1 MVEGMKQKRYQGT
14 SLRMLGVISAI
25 VFVLLFGVILVS
37 MVGWVYDGSVT
48 PVRAMV
54 VSLSSGAAIGL
65 ITFIGLLAAIRNE
78 HVELRPQGLL
88 LRGSKEDTLCPWNAL
103 TGIEK
108 RSYQGSIGKPF
119 VCYVLKTDTREY
131 GFGRVF
137 LPEEWLPQELRA
149 GNPDRIFVGIER
161 ADALAR
167 DIEEILSSGIV
178 PHDDSPPSLR
188 TIDAE
193 PVQLR
198 SLKDNSRVPFTD
210 VFYALIASAVGP
222 GAILLCALISLPWDA
237 PPLEHGAV
245 MIFRYSVTALVEGT
259 LPLLVLGAV
268 LPLMCFVVIVISDRS
283 NQIRTRL
290 LAWTILGVAAFGV
303 AGYGAWSVNSD
314 YSRAHEI
321 LVTTDG
327 FITNDPKVARASS
340 LPAPSIQ
347 HDVRYKE
354 TFDTVVY
361 WKDVTALLVY
371 SSFPS
376 EGSLYHKGAPPDDRA
391 IAKARSDKPFRESTG
406 YSLVLTHNNCVFI
419 PSTLDGFSQLV
430 NEIIIRAELTE
441 RTNYNK

>member
-1 MVEGMKQKRYQGT
+1 MTQKRYQGT

-25 VFVLLFGVILVS
+25 VCVLLFGVIFVF
-37 MVGWVYDGSVT
+37 MVGSIYDGSVT
-48 PVRAMV
+48 RVRAV
-54 VSLSSGAAIGL
+54 LVSLSSAAAFGL

-88 LRGSKEDTLCPWNAL
+88 FRGSKEDAFCPWNAV

-108 RSYQGSIGKPF
+108 RRYQGSIGKPF
-119 VCYVLKTDTREY
+119 VCSVLKTDDREFA
-131 GFGRVF
+131 FGRVF
-137 LPEEWLPQELRA
+137 LPEEWLPTELRA

-161 ADALAR
+161 ADDLFR
-167 DIEEILSSGIV
+167 HIEEILSSGIV
-178 PHDDSPPSLR
+178 PHDDSPPALHAV
-188 TIDAE
+188 DAE

-198 SLKDNSRVPFTD
+198 SLKDDSRVLFTD
-210 VFYALIASAVGP
+210 VCYALIASAVGP
-222 GAILLCALISLPWDA
+222 GAILLYALISLPWDA
-237 PPLEHGAV
+237 PPLEHGDM
-245 MIFRYSVTALVEGT
+245 MIFRYSVSALIEGT
-259 LPLLVLGAV
+259 LPLLVLGAAFPF
-268 LPLMCFVVIVISDRS
+268 LCFVVVVISDRS
-283 NQIRTRL
+283 KQIRTRL
-290 LAWTILGVAAFGV
+290 LAWTMLGVAAFGV

-314 YSRAHEI
+314 YSRDHEI

-327 FITNDPKVARASS
+327 FTTNDLKVARASS
-340 LPAPSIQ
+340 LPAPAVQ
-347 HDVRYKE
+347 HDARYKE

-391 IAKARSDKPFRESTG
+391 IAKACSDKPFRESMG
-406 YSLVLTHNNCVFI
+406 YLLVLTQNNCIFI
-419 PSTLDGFSQLV
+419 PRTLDGFSQLV